1 MQAPLRTKAVS
12 CMVIGKWSQKTCD
25 TQREAAVWES
35 RGARSALT
43 HPSWSPQTAY
53 VGNITIGTPPQEFQ
67 VVFDTGSANLWVPCI
82 TCTSP
87 ACCEYKHPPTHPSFT
102 CPQLPS
108 PPLAPDWHL
117 SLVSAD
123 THKTFNPQ
131 NSSSF
136 REAGSP
142 ITIFYGSGTIQGF
155 LGSDT
160 VRVTWKQKLSQDW
173 LWSDHCLQN
182 RYRTS
187 WQDHPTLTPIDTGHL
202 THRIL
207 SLERQSP

>member
-1 MQAPLRTKAVS
+1 
-12 CMVIGKWSQKTCD
+12 MVVGKWSQETCD

-53 VGNITIGTPPQEFQ
+53 VGNITIGTPPQEFR
-67 VVFDTGSANLWVPCI
+67 VIFDTGSADLWAPSISCV
-82 TCTSP
+82 SP
-87 ACCEYKHPPTHPSFT
+87 ACSEYKHPSSHASFT
-102 CPQLPS
+102 CPELPS
-108 PPLAPDWHL
+108 PPLAPDWHS
-117 SLVSAD
+117 SLGFAG
-123 THKTFNPQ
+123 THITFNHQ
-131 NSSSF
+131 NSSTF
-136 REAGSP
+136 EEPGQP
-142 ITIFYGSGTIQGF
+142 ITIYYGSWIIWGF

-182 RYRTS
+182 RYRIS

-202 THRIL
+202 NCRML
-207 SLERQSP
+207 SLGRQSL